1 MSIPGADT
9 AEGGIAI
16 RSVSG
21 LSKALCAEALKAQF
35 LQIKMSNQIRNERTI
50 RLLQARRYASSA
62 YRILVLCKSNQLGQ
76 GVF

>member
-1 MSIPGADT
+1 MSIPGAGT

-35 LQIKMSNQIRNERTI
+35 LQIKMSNQIKNERRI
-50 RLLQARRYASSA
+50 CLLQARRYASSA
-62 YRILVLCKSNQLGQ
+62 YRILVLCKSN
-76 GVF
+76 